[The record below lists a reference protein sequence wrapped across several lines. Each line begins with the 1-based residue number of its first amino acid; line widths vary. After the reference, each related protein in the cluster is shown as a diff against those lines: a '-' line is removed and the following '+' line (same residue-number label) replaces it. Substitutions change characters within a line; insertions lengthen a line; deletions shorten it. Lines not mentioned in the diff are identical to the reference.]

1 MQTNQVQKEKSE
13 VIDIP
18 QEAAHLL
25 EILDQIENHTADLR
39 KKLMEEI
46 KKSNALKVSLKL
58 DEVK

>member
-13 VIDIP
+13 VIDIH